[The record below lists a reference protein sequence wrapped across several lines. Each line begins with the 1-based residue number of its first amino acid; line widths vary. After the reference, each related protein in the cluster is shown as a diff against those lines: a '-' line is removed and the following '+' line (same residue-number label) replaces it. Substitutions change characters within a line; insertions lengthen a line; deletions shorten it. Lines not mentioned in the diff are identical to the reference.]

1 MSPILLNRRFGV
13 KAQDLPHPDVNFNE
27 FRDQISAMN
36 DKEPLVWSPVTKAP
50 AKWIDIAQLTALY
63 GPKVVPEAPKPA
75 AEPTPVVAPA
85 VPDYSFSEGAAKD
98 KSKWFG

>member
-1 MSPILLNRRFGV
+1 MIDRFGV
-13 KAQDLPHPDVNFNE
+13 KAQDLPHPGVSFND

-50 AKWIDIAQLTALY
+50 AKWIDIAKLSALY
-63 GPKVVPEAPKPA
+63 GPKVEPEVPKPA
-75 AEPTPVVAPA
+75 AEAVAAVSAA
-85 VPDYSFSEGAAKD
+85 VPDYSFSEAAAAKD